1 MIEYHP
7 CFTKNDFGR
16 LHLPVAP
23 KCNIRCNYCSRGI
36 TEDHRPGAYDFVLKP
51 KDAVNVAKI
60 VLKTRSDI
68 KVVGIAG
75 PGEPLYNRE
84 TFETLLLLPDNVI
97 KCLCTNGLLL
107 PRYIQDLRNL
117 GLRFLTI
124 TINSI
129 DADVAAKI
137 YEFVEFE
144 GKRFEGVD
152 AAELLVN
159 NQFRG
164 LKLASRF
171 TFVKVNTVLIPGV
184 NEEHIVEIA
193 KKIRHYAVVQN
204 IIPLIP
210 CYRFSRIKQPSVEL
224 LREVRERCAKYIPQI
239 YHCATC
245 RADSVGKICE
255 RKKLSQFL

>member
-1 MIEYHP
+1 MIKYHP

-23 KCNIRCNYCSRGI
+23 KCNIQCNYCSRGV

-51 KDAVNVAKI
+51 KDAVNVAKTI
-60 VLKTRSDI
+60 LKMRKDI
-68 KVVGIAG
+68 KVIGIAG
-75 PGEPLYNRE
+75 PGDPLYNKE
-84 TFETLLLLPDNVI
+84 TFETLNLLPDNVI

-107 PRYIQDLRNL
+107 PCYIEDLRDL
-117 GLRFLTI
+117 GLKFLTI
-124 TINSI
+124 TINAI
-129 DADVAAKI
+129 DADIASKI

-152 AAELLVN
+152 AAELLIN
-159 NQFRG
+159 NQLRG

-171 TFVKVNTVLIPGV
+171 AFVKVNTVLIPGI
-184 NEEHIVEIA
+184 NEDHVVKIA
-193 KKIRHYAVVQN
+193 KKIRDYAVVQN

-210 CYRFSRIKQPSVEL
+210 TYRFSKIERPSVEL
-224 LREVRERCAKYIPQI
+224 LRDVREKCAKYVTQI
-239 YHCATC
+239 YHCAMC